1 MSDAAAVL
9 DVRGLTAAYGEA
21 IALRDVDLTVGA
33 GEVVTLVG
41 RNGAGKTTLLRSIM
55 GLHRAQTGRITLR
68 GRDLSGMRPQARAC
82 LGVGWVPDDRGIFA
96 SLSVAE
102 NLRLPPV
109 VGERAWSMEQVHQA
123 FPALRERAAFPGT
136 RLSGGEQQ
144 MLAIARVLRMG
155 CDLLLLDEPTE
166 GLSPVLVSA
175 IREIVQAVKQQ
186 GTSILLVEQN
196 LRFATT
202 VADRHYL
209 LAQGAVAQQLAN
221 HEVQERHAEIL
232 EYLGV

>member
-1 MSDAAAVL
+1 MSAEPVL
-9 DVRGLTAAYGEA
+9 DVQGLSAAYGQA
-21 IALRDVDLTVGA
+21 TALREVSLTVGA

-41 RNGAGKTTLLRSIM
+41 RNGAGKTTLLRTVM
-55 GLHRAQTGRITLR
+55 GLHRAQSGSVRLR
-68 GRDLSGMRPQARAC
+68 GREVTDLRPQARAR
-82 LGVGWVPDDRGIFA
+82 LGLGWVPDDRGILA

-109 VGERAWSMEQVHQA
+109 VGERAWSLDQVHEA
-123 FPALRERAAFPGT
+123 FPVLRERGSFPGT

-155 CDLLLLDEPTE
+155 CDVLLLDEPTE
-166 GLSPVLVSA
+166 GLSPVLVAA
-175 IREIVQAVKQQ
+175 IRDIVARVKEQ

-209 LAQGAVAQQLAN
+209 LAQGEVVQQLAN
-221 HEVQERHAEIL
+221 HEVAERHGELL
-232 EYLGV
+232 EYLGI